1 MSVELIRD
9 SCFPPLL
16 FGVHMSLA
24 FVDAIIAVLAFYQLA
39 RIQLR
44 NSHGWTRQKV
54 FHLLIG
60 SSNLGYLAYFVLAL
74 FAACNGWPCWSGSC
88 GFIFMA
94 FPKILLLALF
104 LLLLSFWVD
113 LCHQPDDEDD
123 EDEERSFEEG
133 LLEKISSKPST
144 SNTDWSRRWWL
155 PVRLPH
161 VGSHQHLVILVV
173 VIFFVLTLAFAVIL
187 WIGMRN
193 KSIDSL
199 LVLQVVYVDLFA
211 VVILLLGG
219 ALACYGL
226 LLFLKMRRVRSERAS
241 SEILKVAGL
250 AAMSVVCFTS
260 SALVAFLTNIP
271 VPNQWRQQYRIY
283 GAYTSTLLITY
294 YFIGSSIPSAFVL
307 WIMRE
312 LPPWIAASAQERVG
326 TITFVHD
333 DSAAVRRPQHWTLT
347 MNSSEPSRGSLI

>member
-1 MSVELIRD
+1 MTFELTED
-9 SCFPPLL
+9 SCFPRGLL
-16 FGVHMSLA
+16 VVHVGLA
-24 FVDAIIAVLAFYQLA
+24 LVDAIIAVLAFYQLA
-39 RIQLR
+39 RIQSR

-54 FHLLIG
+54 FHILIG

-133 LLEKISSKPST
+133 LLETISSKPSS
-144 SNTDWSRRWWL
+144 SNTDWSKRWL
-155 PVRLPH
+155 PARLPH
-161 VGSHQHLVILVV
+161 VGSRQNLVILV
-173 VIFFVLTLAFAVIL
+173 IAIIFVLTLAFALIL
-187 WIGMRN
+187 WIGMGN

-199 LVLQVVYVDLFA
+199 VVVQVVYVDFFA
-211 VVILLLGG
+211 VAILLLGC

-226 LLFLKMRRVRSERAS
+226 LLFLKMRKVRSERAS

-250 AAMSVVCFTS
+250 AAISVICFTS
-260 SALVAFLTNIP
+260 SALVALLTNIP
-271 VPNQWRQQYRIY
+271 GLYQWRQYHIY
-283 GAYTSTLLITY
+283 GASAYTSILLITY
-294 YFIGSSIPSAFVL
+294 YFIDYYARIINTFSICSLDHERITTMDSS
-307 WIMRE
+307 
-312 LPPWIAASAQERVG
+312 
-326 TITFVHD
+326 
-333 DSAAVRRPQHWTLT
+333 
-347 MNSSEPSRGSLI
+347 